1 MAEDRDDPNDANAD
15 AAATTTGATPCAD
28 ARTDAAA
35 LHAGAASGAPSGA
48 ALPPLEKIVI
58 AIHGIGSQRRSDTIR
73 SVARRFGDEEQPPVP
88 LLPLGFFSLGKAGEV
103 CVSRLDVA
111 PASPL
116 ARIGFAEVFWADI
129 PREVVK
135 SDDTLEDTKA
145 WGATVVSR
153 AEAAYLRLHP
163 QAAGREL
170 ERADFAL
177 AAGVID
183 EIVETV
189 SVLEN
194 LLSVFEKMGV
204 FKFDLAPLLRDT
216 IGDVQVVTEFKY
228 HRERILARLHGAM
241 AQIVERYTRQYPGRT
256 PEIHLVA
263 HSEGTVVSFLG
274 LLQALAGVPVVD
286 PDTGQGVD
294 TGWVRHVRGF
304 MTLGSP
310 IDKHLVLWGKLWEGL
325 ALDCTREPGGAVVFR
340 DAAGAE
346 RLRLPRPIAWR
357 NYYDLGDP
365 IGFELETARQWL
377 CAHGCHAF
385 DFEAEH
391 DIGFGRYLLP
401 GKAHTDYWNDPEVF
415 GHFIADVVLPQPQR
429 PPREPRT
436 RPLASA
442 AATAL
447 PYVLAAVL
455 HLAGVFILFKAINGF
470 LAPQDAAARLT
481 LPDVVLGVGVLGL
494 LLYAST
500 VCARIPRLVRT
511 RLWPAGGGLQALRW
525 HLGCVAIFGAAAALT
540 AWLLPGWL
548 ADFLGIPLARLFS
561 LLLPS
566 EQVLVGKAALL
577 LAAAGVAAS
586 GWFAPR
592 RPRWGRRTLLVCGLL
607 MVAAMIS
614 GHLLRAESGAPVWP
628 LVLAGL
634 AFIYLWWLGM
644 TLFDLAF
651 VWHRYIRR
659 SIAQKAMARWQCE
672 AAGAPPAAPA
682 GAPDPL
688 RRAA

>member
-1 MAEDRDDPNDANAD
+1 MAEERDDLAD
-15 AAATTTGATPCAD
+15 APE
-28 ARTDAAA
+28 AAA
-35 LHAGAASGAPSGA
+35 AQPPAPEA
-48 ALPPLEKIVI
+48 CALPPLEKIVI

-103 CVSRLDVA
+103 CVSRLDVGA
-111 PASPL
+111 RSAL

-135 SDDTLEDTKA
+135 ADDTLEDTKA

-153 AEAAYLRLHP
+153 AEAAYLRTRP
-163 QAAGREL
+163 QPGVREI
-170 ERADFAL
+170 EREDFAL
-177 AAGVID
+177 AAGVVD

-194 LLSVFEKMGV
+194 LLAVFEKMGV

-228 HRERILARLHGAM
+228 HRERILARFHSAM
-241 AQIVERYTRQYPGRT
+241 AQIVERAAQQYPGRM
-256 PEIHLVA
+256 PEIYLVA

-274 LLQALAGVPVVD
+274 LLQALAGHAVVD
-286 PDTGQGVD
+286 PDTGRRMD
-294 TGWVRHVRGF
+294 TGWVRCVRGY

-310 IDKHLVLWGKLWEGL
+310 IDKHLVLWGKLWEGM
-325 ALDCTREPGGAVVFR
+325 ALDCSVAPNGEVVFR
-340 DAAGAE
+340 HEGRE

-377 CAHGCHAF
+377 CARGCHAF
-385 DFEAEH
+385 EFEAKH
-391 DIGFGRYLLP
+391 DIGFARYLLP

-415 GHFIADVVLPQPQR
+415 GHFIADVVLPQPGR
-429 PPREPRT
+429 AARVPRT
-436 RPLASA
+436 RPLMSA
-442 AATAL
+442 ASTAI
-447 PYVLAAVL
+447 PYLLAALLHLAAV
-455 HLAGVFILFKAINGF
+455 FIMFKAINGF
-470 LAPQDAAARLT
+470 LEPKDTATPLT
-481 LPDVVLGVGVLGL
+481 FSDTVLGVGVLGL
-494 LLYAST
+494 LLFAST

-511 RLWPAGGGLQALRW
+511 RLLLPDGGMSAYRW

-540 AWLLPGWL
+540 AWLLPDWL
-548 ADFLGIPLARLFS
+548 ADFLGLPLARLFS
-561 LLLPS
+561 LLLAS
-566 EQVLVGKAALL
+566 EQELVGKAALL
-577 LAAAGVAAS
+577 VAAAGVAMS

-592 RPRWGRRTLLVCGLL
+592 RPRWGRRILLVCGLL
-607 MVAAMIS
+607 MVVAMIS
-614 GHLLRAESGAPVWP
+614 GHLLRADSPEPVWP
-628 LVLAGL
+628 LALAGL

-659 SIAQKAMARWQCE
+659 AIAQKSMAQWQ
-672 AAGAPPAAPA
+672 GGVAPA
-682 GAPDPL
+682 VEPPGPGLSAP
-688 RRAA
+688 A